1 MQVMAPTLHKQRTVW
16 HSPHEMPFANSPTK
30 VLSMPHPFLSEEW
43 ITEARIIRAKYEG
56 QVPKIP
62 ITIRMN
68 QIITKVPFGN
78 GDIQSHIDTS
88 TGVLVMDLGHIEKP
102 DLTVTT
108 DYETAHK
115 VFFDQD
121 PQAGMQAFM
130 SGRIK
135 VEGDVSKMLMMP
147 SVMPA
152 SDLADQVAAEIR
164 SITLL
169 Q

>member
-1 MQVMAPTLHKQRTVW
+1 
-16 HSPHEMPFANSPTK
+16 
-30 VLSMPHPFLSEEW
+30 
-43 ITEARIIRAKYEG
+43 
-56 QVPKIP
+56 
-62 ITIRMN
+62 MN
-68 QIITKVPFGN
+68 QVITKVPFGN
-78 GDIQSHIDTS
+78 GDITSHIDTS
-88 TGVLVMDLGHIEKP
+88 SGVLVMDLGHLDEP

-147 SVMPA
+147 SVMPV
-152 SDLADQVAAEIR
+152 SDLAEQVAAEILA
-164 SITLL
+164 ITSK

>member
-1 MQVMAPTLHKQRTVW
+1 
-16 HSPHEMPFANSPTK
+16 
-30 VLSMPHPFLSEEW
+30 MPHPFLSEEW

-88 TGVLVMDLGHIEKP
+88 TGVLVMDLGLIDKP

-147 SVMPA
+147 SVMPT

>member
-1 MQVMAPTLHKQRTVW
+1 
-16 HSPHEMPFANSPTK
+16 
-30 VLSMPHPFLSEEW
+30 MPHPFLSEEW

-56 QVPKIP
+56 QVPKLP

-68 QIITKVPFGN
+68 QVITKVPFGN

-88 TGVLVMDLGHIEKP
+88 TGVLVMDLGHIDKP

-164 SITLL
+164 SITTL

>member
-1 MQVMAPTLHKQRTVW
+1 
-16 HSPHEMPFANSPTK
+16 
-30 VLSMPHPFLSEEW
+30 MPHPFLSEEW
-43 ITEARIIRAKYEG
+43 IAEARIIRAKYEG

-68 QIITKVPFGN
+68 QIITKVPFGK
-78 GDIQSHIDTS
+78 GDINSHIDTS
-88 TGVLVMDLGHIEKP
+88 TGVLVMDLGHIDGP

-135 VEGDVSKMLMMP
+135 VEGDVTKMLMMP

-152 SDLADQVAAEIR
+152 SDLAYQVAAEIR
-164 SITLL
+164 GITSL

>member
-1 MQVMAPTLHKQRTVW
+1 MQVTAPTLHKQHAVW

-30 VLSMPHPFLSEEW
+30 VLPMPHPFLSEEW

-164 SITLL
+164 GITLL

>member
-1 MQVMAPTLHKQRTVW
+1 
-16 HSPHEMPFANSPTK
+16 MPFVNSPTK
-30 VLSMPHPFLSEEW
+30 VLSMQHPFLSEEW

-62 ITIRMN
+62 ISIRMN
-68 QIITKVPFGN
+68 QVITKVPFGN
-78 GDIQSHIDTS
+78 GYINSHIDTS
-88 TGVLVMDLGHIEKP
+88 SGVLVMDLGHISEP

-135 VEGDVSKMLMMP
+135 VEGDVTKMLMMP
-147 SVMPA
+147 SVMPTT
-152 SDLADQVAAEIR
+152 DLSEQVAAEIR
-164 SITLL
+164 SITSKS
-169 Q
+169 

>member
-1 MQVMAPTLHKQRTVW
+1 
-16 HSPHEMPFANSPTK
+16 
-30 VLSMPHPFLSEEW
+30 MPHPFLSEEW
-43 ITEARIIRAKYEG
+43 ITEARIIREKYEG